1 MNIKDISLKKIKPYK
16 KNAKLHP
23 DDQVQ
28 FIANSIKEFGW
39 KQPIV
44 LDKDNVIVIGHGR
57 FLAAKKLGLESAPCI
72 YADDLSEDQ
81 IKALRLADNKTNES
95 EWDLDLMN
103 FEIDDIGS
111 IDMELFGFDLSEEE
125 EETEII
131 EDEVPEIPEEPKSIL
146 GDLYLIGRHKLLCA
160 DSTSLDSVGRL
171 MDGELAN
178 LVVTDPPYNMDY
190 QGAGNTKNR
199 DSKKIMNDNMS
210 DQMFYKFLRDMYHCY
225 YNYMEDGASIYV
237 FYKELGNG
245 VFIRTMVESGLTFKQ
260 ELIWVKNHLVLG
272 GSKYQSIYEPFLMGC
287 KGKTIKTWHGG
298 RKQTNVIESF
308 DLMNEDELRDTIKE
322 ILDSIN
328 TDIVRENKQVVNDLH
343 PTMKPVRL
351 NARLIQNSSNK
362 DDIVLDLFAGSG
374 STMIASEQ
382 LNRSCYMCELDPRFV
397 DVIVQRYVNFVGSDE
412 HVALIR
418 NGEVYKYQEIF
429 NG

>member
-23 DDQVQ
+23 DEQVQ

-44 LDKDNVIVIGHGR
+44 LDNDNVIVIGHGR
-57 FLAAKKLGLESAPCI
+57 FLAAKKLGLDSAPCI
-72 YADDLSEDQ
+72 YADDLSKDQ

-95 EWDLDLMN
+95 E
-103 FEIDDIGS
+103 
-111 IDMELFGFDLSEEE
+111 
-125 EETEII
+125 
-131 EDEVPEIPEEPKSIL
+131 EEPKSIL

-190 QGAGNTKNR
+190 QGTGNTKNR

-322 ILDSIN
+322 ILNSIN

-397 DVIVQRYVNFVGSDE
+397 DVIVKRYVNFVGSDE